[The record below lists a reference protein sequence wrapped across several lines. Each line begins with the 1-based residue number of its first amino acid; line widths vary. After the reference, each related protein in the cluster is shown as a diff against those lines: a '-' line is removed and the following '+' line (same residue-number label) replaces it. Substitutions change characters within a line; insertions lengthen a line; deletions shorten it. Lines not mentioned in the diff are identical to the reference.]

1 MTFVVTRSLALLVSL
16 ALFGAP
22 AAAMA
27 QTETA
32 PAEKSAAPAEP
43 EKAEPKGIGHRL
55 LLWIPNRTFDVLDIV
70 RLRARVGPGFAIS
83 ARATELVDVT
93 MGGYASVFAGL
104 PGPRGKAR
112 IPWPV
117 GLENLAG
124 IEVSV
129 LDTTNEG
136 GGFAPDY
143 GPTEVGA
150 GVQLILV
157 GVDVGVE
164 PLDLLD
170 FAAGIILLDPRGDD
184 F

>member
-1 MTFVVTRSLALLVSL
+1 MAFVVSRSLALLVSL
-16 ALFGAP
+16 VLLGAP
-22 AAAMA
+22 AAALA
-27 QTETA
+27 QAEAA
-32 PAEKSAAPAEP
+32 PAEKSAAPAEA

-55 LLWIPNRTFDVLDIV
+55 LFWIPNRLFDVLDLV

-83 ARATELVDVT
+83 ARATELLDVT
-93 MGGYASVFAGL
+93 MGGYASVFVGL
-104 PGPRGKAR
+104 PGPRGKPR
-112 IPWPV
+112 IPWPA

-129 LDTTNEG
+129 LDITNEG
-136 GGFAPDY
+136 GRFAPDY
-143 GPTEVGA
+143 GPAEVGA
-150 GVQLILV
+150 GLQLILV

-170 FAAGIILLDPRGDD
+170 LAAGIILLDPRGDD